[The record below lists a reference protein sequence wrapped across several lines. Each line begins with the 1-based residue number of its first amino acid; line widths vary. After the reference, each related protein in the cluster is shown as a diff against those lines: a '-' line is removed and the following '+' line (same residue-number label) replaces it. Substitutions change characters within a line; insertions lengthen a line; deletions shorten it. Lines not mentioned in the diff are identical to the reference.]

1 MLNGPCLAESWK
13 RRAKTSTGGLVLA
26 GVPLGLAE
34 ITANPSQPHVSPSLL
49 LRACFL
55 QFPVSYLS
63 PVLSDTGIKLSIR
76 WINKC

>member
-13 RRAKTSTGGLVLA
+13 RRVKTSTGGLVPA
-26 GVPLGLAE
+26 EVPLGLAE
-34 ITANPSQPHVSPSLL
+34 TTANPSQPHVPPPLL

-55 QFPVSYLS
+55 RLPASYLS
-63 PVLSDTGIKLSIR
+63 SVLSDTGIKLSIR